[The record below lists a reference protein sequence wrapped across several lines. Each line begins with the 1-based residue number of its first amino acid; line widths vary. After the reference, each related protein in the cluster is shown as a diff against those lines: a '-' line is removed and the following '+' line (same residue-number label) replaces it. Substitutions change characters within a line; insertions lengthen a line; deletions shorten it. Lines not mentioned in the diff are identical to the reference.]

1 MTTPFQQQFSDVLV
15 LADHFKTTLPKDD
28 KYPWR
33 LTERIVGEI
42 NGIPTSRGVLVATNG
57 IECFIEQG
65 EKLFRGHLLW
75 FVCEDLDDL
84 EVLEQTRASGNT
96 SPREAKIRKQLEI
109 Y

>member
-15 LADHFKTTLPKDD
+15 LAENFKTTLPKDD

-33 LTERIVGEI
+33 LTKRIVGEI

-65 EKLFRGHLLW
+65 KNLFRGHLQW
-75 FVCEDLDDL
+75 FLPDDFEDLGELSEIRASKLPGKREARIRKEL
-84 EVLEQTRASGNT
+84 EV
-96 SPREAKIRKQLEI
+96 